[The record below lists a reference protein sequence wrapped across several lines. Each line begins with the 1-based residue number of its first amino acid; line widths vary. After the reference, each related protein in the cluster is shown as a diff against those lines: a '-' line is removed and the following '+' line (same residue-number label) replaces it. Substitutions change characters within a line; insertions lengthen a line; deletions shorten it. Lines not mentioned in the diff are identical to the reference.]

1 MKHGLLLVQF
11 RVVIEQSKI
20 IKGGEFM
27 KYPKG
32 IHKYRIDGEEVLAE
46 YIGRQKGFECI
57 ICGKGHNAYTFNIF
71 HDDNLADIAQKDF
84 QDYET
89 WGFGKEH
96 LEEAV
101 QLIE

>member
-1 MKHGLLLVQF
+1 
-11 RVVIEQSKI
+11 
-20 IKGGEFM
+20 M
-27 KYPKG
+27 KYPTG
-32 IHKYRIDGEEVLAE
+32 IHRYVIQGDEVLAE

-71 HDDNLADIAQKDF
+71 HDDNLADIVQKDF